1 MGTYKPGVF
10 GPFNGRVGD
19 VVAARWKDIN
29 VVKNRPA
36 KSSKPATLTQKDQRA
51 RFGLGTTFA
60 GKAAE
65 MIAVGFRGV
74 GGNVTPSNIVAQQ
87 LLKDCITGTY
97 PDYLLDYPKIS
108 LSKDGNLNIGKKLS
122 VQVLPEQIVQVSWVL
137 DTMPGKET
145 DAADQVYIL
154 LYNADKHKA
163 IKSGVG
169 LVRGDSPVTIY
180 VPATFIGDQVH
191 CWLFFASV
199 KNKEVSATTYVG
211 VVTILA

>member
-19 VVAARWKDIN
+19 VVAAKWKDVN

-36 KSSKPATLTQKDQRA
+36 KSKKPATVTQIDQRA

-65 MIAVGFRGV
+65 MIAIGFRGMA
-74 GGNVTPSNIVAQQ
+74 GNVTPTNIVAKQ

-97 PDYLLDYPKIS
+97 PNYVLDYPKIS
-108 LSKDGNLNIGKKLS
+108 LSKDGNLDLGSKLS
-122 VQVLPEQIVQVSWVL
+122 VQVLPEQTVQVSWVM
-137 DTMPGKET
+137 DTKPGKVT
-145 DAADQVYIL
+145 DATDKVYIL
-154 LYNADKHKA
+154 LYNADKHKS
-163 IKSGVG
+163 IKSGDG
-169 LVRGDSPVTIY
+169 LVRGDSPVNLY
-180 VPATFIGDQVH
+180 VPGSFIGDKVH

-199 KNKEVSATTYVG
+199 KNKEVSATAYLG

>member
-19 VVAARWKDIN
+19 VVAARWKDLN

-36 KSSKPATLTQKDQRA
+36 KSTKPATLTQKDQRA

-60 GKAAE
+60 GKAAD
-65 MIAVGFRGV
+65 MIAIGFRGMA
-74 GGNVTPSNIVAQQ
+74 GNVTPTNIVAKQ

-97 PDYLLDYPKIS
+97 PDYVLDYPNIS
-108 LSKDGNLNIGKKLS
+108 LSKDGNLDLGTKLA
-122 VQVLPEQIVQVSWVL
+122 VQVLAEQTVQVSWVM
-137 DTMPGKET
+137 DTKPGKLT
-145 DAADQVYIL
+145 DATDEVYIL
-154 LYNADKHKA
+154 LYNSDKHRV
-163 IKSGVG
+163 IKSGAG
-169 LVRGDSPVTIY
+169 LVRGDSPVTMY
-180 VPATFIGDQVH
+180 VPGSFIGDQVH

-199 KNKEVSATTYVG
+199 KNKEVSPTAYLG